1 MSARP
6 RSKTAATW
14 LALLGGA
21 FGLHRF
27 LRHGLRDP
35 WGWLHLL
42 AMLAGLGGL
51 LRLRV
56 FGLDDASAAWMLPLG
71 GLSVAAAALSAI
83 VTGLT
88 PDERWDVRHN
98 AGRAGGT
105 PPSGWG
111 AVLGV
116 IAALLVGATV
126 LMSSLAFGLQ
136 RWFELQSG
144 PEVSDQSTSVPR

>member
-1 MSARP
+1 MALPP

-42 AMLAGLGGL
+42 ATLAGLGGA

-71 GLSVAAAALSAI
+71 GLSLAAAAIAAI

-88 PDERWDVRHN
+88 PDERWN
-98 AGRAGGT
+98 AGRGDMPAPAT
-105 PPSGWG
+105 PSGWG

-116 IAALLVGATV
+116 IAALLIGATV
-126 LMSSLAFGLQ
+126 LMSSIAFGLQ
-136 RWFELQSG
+136 RWFELQAA
-144 PEVSDQSTSVPR
+144 PDEAQRISVPR